1 MISWIQNMLE
11 RKGRVVFIILLA
23 VVIVAFVFVIGETP
37 GCVGGEP
44 GAASAREYYGYNLN
58 SEADTRGLIQEVVI
72 SSIVNRGQR
81 PQNNQMLE
89 QEFLSRA
96 ALLHL
101 ADREK
106 IASPSQDAFV
116 RFLAEI
122 PFFQDDEGNFD
133 PNRVTDFLDMSQLSR
148 QFDEATINRAL
159 ANDFRIRQLMASI
172 TPPGYTLPFDVEE
185 QARRMEAS
193 YDLAVGL
200 LPRETDLGEIE
211 AKQDDLETF
220 FAERVEAYR
229 IPEKRVLAQVV
240 FEPAAFAE
248 TVAGPSDEEL
258 EQYFSENRT
267 KYVDEN
273 AEDPTEAIPSLSE
286 VRETVLADWRA
297 EQGRTRAREASEEF
311 VYTLFDEEIGYN
323 TPGIESTAERFG
335 VELEELPPVQ
345 GSAAPP
351 GTDLPDSAFSEALRL
366 DSIRYFSDPFEHGGK
381 AYVLILQEIIPS
393 RIPDLSEV
401 EEQVLADY
409 REEERQAAFVA
420 RGKEIRD
427 QLSAAVAKGES
438 FAEKAESLG
447 LSVSTFEGAGWE
459 DRPDDLPPATL
470 QRAESL
476 PDGEVSS
483 MRVTAEGGHFLFV
496 RSRSAPALGPDSEPY
511 ERTREFLASDNSRR
525 FVSSFVNVLVQSGLS
540 RLEPDAR

>member
-44 GAASAREYYGYNLN
+44 GAVSAREYYGYNLN

-72 SSIVNRGQR
+72 SSIVNRGRR

-101 ADREK
+101 ADREN
-106 IASPSQDAFV
+106 IPSPSQDAFI

-122 PFFQDDEGNFD
+122 PFFQDAEGNFD
-133 PNRVTDFLDMSQLSR
+133 PNRVTDFLDQAQLSR
-148 QFDEATINRAL
+148 QFDEDTINRTL
-159 ANDFRIRQLMASI
+159 ANDFRIRQLMESI
-172 TPPGYTLPFDVEE
+172 APPGYTLPFDVEE

-193 YDLAVGL
+193 YDLTVGL

-211 AKQDDLETF
+211 ADREDLETF

-229 IPEKRVLAQVV
+229 IPEQRVLEQVV
-240 FEPAAFAE
+240 FEPEDYAE
-248 TVAGPSDEEL
+248 TIDGPSDEEL
-258 EQYFSENRT
+258 EQYFSGNRMN
-267 KYVDEN
+267 YVDEN
-273 AEDPTEAIPSLSE
+273 AEDPAEAIPALSA
-286 VRETVLADWRA
+286 VREKVVADWRA
-297 EQGRTRAREASEEF
+297 ERSRELALDASEKF
-311 VYTLFDEEIGYN
+311 VYTLFDEDIGYN
-323 TPGIESTAERFG
+323 APGIESTAERFG
-335 VELEELPPVQ
+335 VTLEELPPVE
-345 GSAAPP
+345 GTTAPP
-351 GTDLPDSAFSEALRL
+351 GTDLPDSAFAEVPRL
-366 DSIRYFSDPFEHGGK
+366 DSLRYFSDPFEHEGK
-381 AYVLILQEIIPS
+381 AYVLILREILPS
-393 RIPDLSEV
+393 RIPDLAEV
-401 EEQVLADY
+401 EEEVLADY

-420 RGKEIRD
+420 RGKEIRE
-427 QLSAAVAKGES
+427 QLSAAVAEGAS
-438 FAEKAESLG
+438 FAEKAEALG
-447 LSVSTFEGAGWE
+447 LSVSTFEGVGWE

-483 MRVTAEGGHFLFV
+483 MRVTAGGGHFLFV

-511 ERTREFLASDNSRR
+511 ERTRDFLASDNSRR
-525 FVSSFVNVLVQSGLS
+525 FVSSFVNSLVQSGLS